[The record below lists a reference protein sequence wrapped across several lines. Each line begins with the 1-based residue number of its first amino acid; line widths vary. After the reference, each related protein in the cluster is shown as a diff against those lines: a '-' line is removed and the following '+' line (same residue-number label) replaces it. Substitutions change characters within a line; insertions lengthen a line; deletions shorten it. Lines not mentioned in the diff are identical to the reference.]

1 MKKQQQQG
9 YRQLRFKFFL
19 KKKTRRS
26 LHRSTEN
33 NCQGSPAP
41 VVRRRIHE
49 FPSAYDHSTQCW
61 AYTQCTRTQNS
72 PVVKSANSFA
82 FIPREKSRYALD
94 AFQLTCCS
102 QLTRFSTGHFSTV
115 NLEIKLRER
124 HLCLD
129 HQHRQETHRSAR
141 ATAETE
147 TTETEEGSTN
157 NKTS

>member
-1 MKKQQQQG
+1 MKKNNKVTG
-9 YRQLRFKFFL
+9 NSDSSLH
-19 KKKTRRS
+19 KKTRRD

-33 NCQGSPAP
+33 NCQLSPGR
-41 VVRRRIHE
+41 VVRRRIRE

-61 AYTQCTRTQNS
+61 SYTQFSRTQNS
-72 PVVKSANSFA
+72 LVVKSANLFT
-82 FIPREKSRYALD
+82 FTPREKSRYALD

-102 QLTRFSTGHFSTV
+102 PLTRFSMGHFSTV